1 MASPEPTPP
10 LQPCSGCN
18 TLRMRLAVS
27 QADYERMRKAHDD
40 LQETIQE
47 DHDMLKQ
54 RYDAELHQKDVRMN
68 RILETQKHFSRS
80 ADQDI
85 ETYTKLKGETQ
96 RWKFRALQ
104 AEVKLARLKQPQ
116 NQAAENAPCSGL
128 NQAAANAPQCSG
140 LNQVADKAPQFS
152 GLNQDVAKAPLP
164 DLSFWANER
173 YGVSASDYKP
183 LEASFSS
190 IPLEAVHKILNITR
204 NYSAPVEWWHTLD
217 WAIRSE
223 LENINYTR
231 KLPPTAVTV
240 IHSNQDGLFICN
252 FSRWISDEIHADED
266 RYNGLHKAIYSTA
279 SGRESKHYEK

>member
-40 LQETIQE
+40 LQET
-47 DHDMLKQ
+47 MQ

-116 NQAAENAPCSGL
+116 

-231 KLPPTAVTV
+231 KLPPTAVIVT
-240 IHSNQDGLFICN
+240 HSNQDGLFIRN
-252 FSRWISDEIHADED
+252 FSRWISDAIHADED
-266 RYNGLHKAIYSTA
+266 RYHGLHKTIYSAA